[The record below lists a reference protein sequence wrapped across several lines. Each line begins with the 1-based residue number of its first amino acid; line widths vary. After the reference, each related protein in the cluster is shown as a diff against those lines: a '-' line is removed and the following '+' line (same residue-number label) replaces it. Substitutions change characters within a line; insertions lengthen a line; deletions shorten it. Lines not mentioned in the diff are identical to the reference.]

1 MRFIYGKQDMRTL
14 SRAQE
19 NCFLLTNGLG
29 GYASVTAACSVNRAD
44 QAILAAAV
52 KAPNERITLV
62 HRLRETLTLG
72 ETEYFLTTQAFE
84 EGEPEEG
91 YRHLTAFSYE
101 YTPTWRYDLKGVTVT
116 RCQHCRCSL

>member
-1 MRFIYGKQDMRTL
+1 MNVDEAKKKQYTESNKTLRNPFSLQPSWTEEGEIGGSFMRFIYGKQDMRTL
-14 SRAQE
+14 DRAQE

-62 HRLRETLTLG
+62 HRLREQLTLDG
-72 ETEYFLTTQAFE
+72 TDHFLTTQAFE
-84 EGEPEEG
+84 
-91 YRHLTAFSYE
+91 
-101 YTPTWRYDLKGVTVT
+101 
-116 RCQHCRCSL
+116 